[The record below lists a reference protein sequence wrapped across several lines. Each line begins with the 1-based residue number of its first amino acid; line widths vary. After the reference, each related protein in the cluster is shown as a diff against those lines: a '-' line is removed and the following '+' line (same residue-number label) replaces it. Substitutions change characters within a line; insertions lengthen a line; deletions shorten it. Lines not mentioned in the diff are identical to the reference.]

1 MNAPLFIQIPEAA
14 LLPFI
19 RAVYPDGHRFM
30 QDNGPKHI
38 SILAATF
45 MRGNGLN
52 WWQTPLESPD
62 CNPMENMWHE
72 LKEFLRRETL
82 PKTKEQLIHGI
93 KAFRETV
100 DVSVRN
106 ILAT

>member
-1 MNAPLFIQIPEAA
+1 
-14 LLPFI
+14 
-19 RAVYPDGHRFM
+19 
-30 QDNGPKHI
+30 
-38 SILAATF
+38 
-45 MRGNGLN
+45 
-52 WWQTPLESPD
+52 
-62 CNPMENMWHE
+62 MENMWHE

>member
-19 RAVYPDGHRFM
+19 WAVYPDGHRFM

-62 CNPMENMWHE
+62 CNVPYGEHVASVE
-72 LKEFLRRETL
+72 GILKERDIAQNKR
-82 PKTKEQLIHGI
+82 
-93 KAFRETV
+93 
-100 DVSVRN
+100 
-106 ILAT
+106 ATNSWHKSI